1 VSKQSGH
8 LWWHGG
14 GGLRKTRFAFR
25 MFYCCNPFL
34 LMLFVCQ
41 SPEHYFCI
49 EIVSSYTANGSCS
62 NVVAIYYIPD
72 IGKIILTTLNINLG
86 CRVTSA
92 EREIK
97 INRHNCLSRSKI
109 IILLDQTILTDDYP
123 VHLLVIPMYI
133 CTSQSLF
140 SHSYVVNE

>member
-1 VSKQSGH
+1 
-8 LWWHGG
+8 
-14 GGLRKTRFAFR
+14 
-25 MFYCCNPFL
+25 
-34 LMLFVCQ
+34 MLFVCQ

-92 EREIK
+92 EREIN
-97 INRHNCLSRSKI
+97 INRHNYKNGDEIVLA
-109 IILLDQTILTDDYP
+109 DQK
-123 VHLLVIPMYI
+123 
-133 CTSQSLF
+133 
-140 SHSYVVNE
+140 